1 MNEATRRVVVP
12 FTTAPSRLLWLSSQL
27 PPRVCNWVQPGR
39 HLSVDQGSKPRYSPS
54 PARSFL
60 GLQFR
65 GPTLNFCREA
75 VGRPPQGSDDW
86 TAGQMAGNWTGTK
99 VDSVLNKRLEKRRE
113 KGGKRWEMK
122 KCSVKWMS
130 RDIFQISQPFPVR
143 DLLLQ
148 D

>member
-1 MNEATRRVVVP
+1 MNEGTWRVVVP
-12 FTTAPSRLLWLSSQL
+12 FTTAPSRLSWLNSQL

-65 GPTLNFCREA
+65 GPTLPTHPTVPTLKFCREA
-75 VGRPPQGSDDW
+75 GASRPQGSDDW

-99 VDSVLNKRLEKRRE
+99 VDSVLNKRLEKGGG
-113 KGGKRWEMK
+113 KGGGK
-122 KCSVKWMS
+122 
-130 RDIFQISQPFPVR
+130 
-143 DLLLQ
+143 
-148 D
+148 

>member
-1 MNEATRRVVVP
+1 MKGQAGLLSPLQQPLLN
-12 FTTAPSRLLWLSSQL
+12 SRGSTLNC
-27 PPRVCNWVQPGR
+27 PPRMQLGPAREAPLSGR
-39 HLSVDQGSKPRYSPS
+39 SSKPRYSPS

-65 GPTLNFCREA
+65 GPSHPTVPTLKFCREA
-75 VGRPPQGSDDW
+75 GASRPQGSDDW

-99 VDSVLNKRLEKRRE
+99 VDSVLNKRLEKR
-113 KGGKRWEMK
+113 GCEMK
-122 KCSVKWMS
+122 KCLVKWMS